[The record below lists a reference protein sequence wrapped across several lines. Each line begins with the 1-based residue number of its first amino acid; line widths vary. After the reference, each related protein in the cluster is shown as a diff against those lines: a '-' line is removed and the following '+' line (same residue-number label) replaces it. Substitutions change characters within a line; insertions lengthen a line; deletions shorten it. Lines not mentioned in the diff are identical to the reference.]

1 MKLNRELFLQEEGN
15 CVFLR
20 NVGSVRV
27 STYESTRRRN
37 PQEHPGHIPKLFEA
51 LRWKRL
57 HRLLCIVSTP
67 VLS

>member
-1 MKLNRELFLQEEGN
+1 MTLNRELFLQEEGD

-20 NVGSVRV
+20 NVGSV
-27 STYESTRRRN
+27 STCESTRRRN

-51 LRWKRL
+51 LRWNRL